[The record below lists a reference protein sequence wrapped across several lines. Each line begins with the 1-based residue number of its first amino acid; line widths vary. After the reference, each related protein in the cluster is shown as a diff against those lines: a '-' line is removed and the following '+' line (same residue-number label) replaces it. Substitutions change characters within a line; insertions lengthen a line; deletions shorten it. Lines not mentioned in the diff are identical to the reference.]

1 MFSTSNADSP
11 QDAEPSGFHEFS
23 DGLLDHLAEA
33 NERIELDLFDNQV
46 DVVPELAPRL
56 LDGEQGLVDKMQATV
71 DNAQEAA
78 QQRRIWDP
86 SSVAL
91 AERRLHAAVQKQ
103 QPSEADEAVR
113 RRVLQDVNAL
123 VQPGL
128 LGYTGMHVAPYGS
141 FVSGLYTS
149 TGDLD
154 IAIEG
159 FRTQGSE
166 QIPCAELGKE
176 DKIQL
181 LKALG
186 KKLTNARM
194 VRGQM
199 ERILHARVPIIKF
212 KHSATGLDCDISVA
226 SGGARFKSTVL
237 HHLAEID
244 SRFGSLVR
252 LVKLWAGAHGMND
265 AAAGTFNSFAL
276 TLMVAFHL
284 QMQQPPI
291 LPPLCALFQQS
302 PDVLKGRPLHAG
314 QQARE
319 GVLEACG
326 EQAWTEFVGY
336 GKANSASLTDLLA
349 SFFVLCHTA
358 VQRWSRERS
367 TGLRYVRISTW
378 CGTWT
383 YRAWTK
389 KYCVGVE
396 DPFDCTDNCARTIA
410 PHASSSVANKFGDAM
425 SAMSVIESSTVPP
438 DAQDEGPQSLMQR
451 LFTKPPPKVRSAEK
465 ESGGRSRG
473 RGGRTMG
480 PVRYLP
486 VPTNQ
491 EPMQGPDMR
500 AYGSQI
506 ALQRPPGLDQSP
518 VSSTPLLTQLPSP
531 PHRHLQGIQQPY
543 SPHAS
548 SEPPTRPPPRLE
560 GRFANSQQLGLQ
572 RVPSDSTS
580 QQGSAEVRYGQVHVL
595 AARQPRQHRSL
606 DHNAGLRTAG
616 SSGWDHDLSK
626 FNPAAG
632 TQAANDGSDA
642 QHAQQRAGF
651 QSEHFGIRVPARHA
665 QQPAGSRSEYPSSDV
680 SAQHAQQPHVN
691 HMLGRLRVDDH
702 VQPNSLP
709 GSSSSHQQYAHPNH
723 LINGQHSSRSGVI
736 LTDRPKLGLQPQ
748 QGQRNTPYEPHKQ
761 PESPACSQDGS
772 QISHQRHQGFQ
783 SQIHPQAQFQSF
795 SGYGAQALVPSQ
807 GFLGHDAESQQVES
821 WDPSSSSTP
830 ADEQWQ
836 IRDEPEQSQDER
848 QRQASTGMLD
858 RAPSRRVLTV
868 PCQPSARS
876 QFNRTRPDGVVEYGP
891 QDVSYQGG
899 DVPKAGLTGDELGP
913 SANGRDDFLDD
924 SKLEQ
929 GGAKHRDTEP
939 AAQSNSSKKKENHRG
954 YWKKRKQFY
963 RGRGGRG
970 GHQQGNEQH

>member
-1 MFSTSNADSP
+1 MFSSSTGDSP

-46 DVVPELAPRL
+46 DVVPEFAPQL
-56 LDGEQGLVDKMQATV
+56 VGGEQDLVDKMQATV

-78 QQRRIWDP
+78 QFLQRRTWDP

-91 AERRLHAAVQKQ
+91 VEHRLHAAVQKQ

-113 RRVLQDVNAL
+113 RRVLQDMNAL

-154 IAIEG
+154 ISIEG

-186 KKLTNARM
+186 KMLTNARM

-226 SGGARFKSTVL
+226 SGASRFKSTVL
-237 HHLAEID
+237 RYLADID

-252 LVKLWAGAHGMND
+252 LVKLWAGAHDMND
-265 AAAGTFNSFAL
+265 ASAGTFNSFAL

-326 EQAWTEFVGY
+326 EQACTKFVGY
-336 GKANSASLTDLLA
+336 GQANSASLTELLA
-349 SFFVLCHTA
+349 SFFVLYHTA

-383 YRAWTK
+383 YRPWTK

-410 PHASSSVANKFGDAM
+410 PHASSSVANKFGDAVN
-425 SAMSVIESSTVPP
+425 AMALIDATTVPS

-451 LFTKPPPKVRSAEK
+451 LFTKPPPKVRSVGK
-465 ESGGRSRG
+465 ESGGRGRG
-473 RGGRTMG
+473 RGGRTTG

-486 VPTNQ
+486 VPTTQ

-500 AYGSQI
+500 PYASQQ
-506 ALQRPPGLDQSP
+506 APQRPPGLNQSP
-518 VSSTPLLTQLPSP
+518 VSSTPLLTQPLSP
-531 PHRHLQGIQQPY
+531 PHRHLQGIQQPH

-548 SEPPTRPPPRLE
+548 SEPPTRPPPGLE
-560 GRFANSQQLGLQ
+560 GRFVHSQQLGLQ
-572 RVPSDSTS
+572 R
-580 QQGSAEVRYGQVHVL
+580 
-595 AARQPRQHRSL
+595 
-606 DHNAGLRTAG
+606 
-616 SSGWDHDLSK
+616 
-626 FNPAAG
+626 
-632 TQAANDGSDA
+632 
-642 QHAQQRAGF
+642 
-651 QSEHFGIRVPARHA
+651 
-665 QQPAGSRSEYPSSDV
+665 
-680 SAQHAQQPHVN
+680 
-691 HMLGRLRVDDH
+691 
-702 VQPNSLP
+702 
-709 GSSSSHQQYAHPNH
+709 
-723 LINGQHSSRSGVI
+723 
-736 LTDRPKLGLQPQ
+736 
-748 QGQRNTPYEPHKQ
+748 
-761 PESPACSQDGS
+761 
-772 QISHQRHQGFQ
+772 
-783 SQIHPQAQFQSF
+783 
-795 SGYGAQALVPSQ
+795 
-807 GFLGHDAESQQVES
+807 
-821 WDPSSSSTP
+821 
-830 ADEQWQ
+830 
-836 IRDEPEQSQDER
+836 
-848 QRQASTGMLD
+848 
-858 RAPSRRVLTV
+858 RVLTV
-868 PCQPSARS
+868 PRQPPARS
-876 QFNRTRPDGVVEYGP
+876 QFNRARPDGAVAYGP

-899 DVPKAGLTGDELGP
+899 DVPYAGLTGDEPGP
-913 SANGRDDFLDD
+913 SADGRDDILDE
-924 SKLEQ
+924 SELEQ
-929 GGAKHRDTEP
+929 GTAEHGDTEP
-939 AAQSNSSKKKENHRG
+939 AAQRNSSKKKEKNRG
-954 YWKKRKQFY
+954 YWKKKKQFN
-963 RGRGGRG
+963 RGQGGINRATS
-970 GHQQGNEQH
+970 NIDNYIYLRN